1 MNLPILAAL
10 GGFEEGG
17 CMALDGELDGLAFG
31 VGRGRGHGRVVG
43 DDEAGVGRLKLPC
56 GLGKEWRKESCENMH
71 DQYDYDLES
80 TAVVPK
86 KLCRGGQQRIYGSLP
101 PNSKRRGARRR
112 MISSHPSIILQFTV
126 VVVVRA

>member
-1 MNLPILAAL
+1 MDLPILAAL

-17 CMALDGELDGLAFG
+17 CMALDRELDGLAFG
-31 VGRGRGHGRVVG
+31 VGRGHGRVVG

-56 GLGKEWRKESCENMH
+56 GLGKEWRKESCENMR
-71 DQYDYDLES
+71 DQYEYHLES

-86 KLCRGGQQRIYGSLP
+86 KLCRGGQQHISGLFGSKLQT
-101 PNSKRRGARRR
+101 KRGARRR
-112 MISSHPSIILQFTV
+112 MISSSHPSIILQFTV